1 VPPRETR
8 LAQEAYGMSLA
19 AARGNGAR
27 AGASPECPWRWYV
40 RRVLQARRRYAGG
53 AIALAGLIAATGCGG
68 GERQDADEPEG
79 EFPVQVVNASFPE
92 RQKLAESSNL
102 VIAVRNAGRET
113 IPNITMTVDGFSYR
127 KDDPDL
133 ADRERPRFAV
143 NGVPVEIAGFPEAKD
158 ATPRGCDTAYVNT
171 WACGPLRPDEQ
182 ATFRW
187 SVTAVQ
193 AGPFKIDWRVA
204 AGLDGRARAVRV
216 GGGAPSGSFAGSVS
230 RRAPQ
235 SRIAEDGRTVI
246 EGSR

>member
-1 VPPRETR
+1 LE
-8 LAQEAYGMSLA
+8 
-19 AARGNGAR
+19 
-27 AGASPECPWRWYV
+27 
-40 RRVLQARRRYAGG
+40 ARRRYAHG

-79 EFPVQVVNASFPE
+79 EFPVEVVSASFPE

-102 VIAVRNAGRET
+102 VITVRNAGRET
-113 IPNITMTVDGFSYR
+113 IPNIALTVDGFDYR
-127 KDDPDL
+127 RNDPDL

-171 WACGPLRPDEQ
+171 WACGPLRPDAET
-182 ATFRW
+182 TFRW

-204 AGLDGRARAVRV
+204 AGLDGKARAVTA
-216 GGGAPSGSFAGSVS
+216 GGGEAPSGSFTGSVS
-230 RRAPQ
+230 SRAPQ
-235 SRIAEDGRTVI
+235 TRIGEDGRTIVS
-246 EGSR
+246 GSR

>member
-1 VPPRETR
+1 
-8 LAQEAYGMSLA
+8 MSLA
-19 AARGNGAR
+19 AARGKGAR
-27 AGASPECPWRWYV
+27 PGVSPECPLRWYV
-40 RRVLQARRRYAGG
+40 RPVLQARRRYARA
-53 AIALAGLIAATGCGG
+53 AIALAGLLAATGCGS

-79 EFPVQVVNASFPE
+79 EFPVDVVSASFPE
-92 RQKLAESSNL
+92 QQRLAERTNL

-113 IPNITMTVDGFSYR
+113 IPNIAMTVDGFSYR
-127 KDDPDL
+127 KNDPDL

-193 AGPFKIDWRVA
+193 AGPFKVDWRVA
-204 AGLDGRARAVRV
+204 AGLAGKARAVSV
-216 GGGAPSGSFAGSVS
+216 GSGQAPSGSFAGSVS
-230 RRAPQ
+230 NRAPQ
-235 SRIAEDGRTVI
+235 SRIAEDGRTVVN
-246 EGSR
+246 GSR

>member
-1 VPPRETR
+1 
-8 LAQEAYGMSLA
+8 MSLA
-19 AARGNGAR
+19 SARGNGAR
-27 AGASPECPWRWYV
+27 AGASPECPSRWYV
-40 RRVLQARRRYAGG
+40 RPVLQARRRYARG

-79 EFPVQVVNASFPE
+79 EFPVQVMSASFPE
-92 RQKLAESSNL
+92 RQKLAQSSNL

-113 IPNITMTVDGFSYR
+113 IPNIALTLDGLSYR
-127 KDDPDL
+127 RDNPEL

-182 ATFRW
+182 STFRW
-187 SVTAVQ
+187 SVTAVR

-204 AGLDGRARAVRV
+204 AGLDGKARAVRV
-216 GGGAPSGSFAGSVS
+216 DGGGTPSGSFAGSVS
-230 RRAPQ
+230 SRAPQ
-235 SRIAEDGRTVI
+235 ARIAEDGRTVVN
-246 EGSR
+246 GSR